1 VATETQSDQNP
12 TQSVDDREFQP
23 EEVQQHTIDIDNK
36 ERADMNSDTTH
47 HYNLR
52 PRNSTWKNDKYA
64 DHYVN
69 AVILTKSSI
78 PKAMKLFES
87 EALAA
92 AMKEVNQLHDKG
104 VWSPVKY
111 EDIKDTDK
119 IIRSLIF
126 LKRKRDGTLK
136 ARLVA
141 DGQDVC
147 KFVIAVTTYHH
158 PQSPPTPCLHWQP
171 YSQPN
176 IAILSRLTLK
186 VRSCMAS

>member
-1 VATETQSDQNP
+1 
-12 TQSVDDREFQP
+12 
-23 EEVQQHTIDIDNK
+23 
-36 ERADMNSDTTH
+36 MNSDTTH

-69 AVILTKSSI
+69 AVILTNLSI
-78 PKAMKLFES
+78 PKAMKLFGS

-126 LKRKRDGTLK
+126 LKRKRWHSQGK
-136 ARLVA
+136 AS
-141 DGQDVC
+141 GGW
-147 KFVIAVTTYHH
+147 TY
-158 PQSPPTPCLHWQP
+158 
-171 YSQPN
+171 
-176 IAILSRLTLK
+176 
-186 VRSCMAS
+186 ASSL